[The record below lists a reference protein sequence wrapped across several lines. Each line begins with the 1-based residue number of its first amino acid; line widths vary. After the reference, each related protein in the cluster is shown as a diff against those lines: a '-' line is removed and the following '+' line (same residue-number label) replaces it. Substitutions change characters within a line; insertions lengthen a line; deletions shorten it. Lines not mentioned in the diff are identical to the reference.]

1 MNNDLGYSGSSEG
14 LRSEDSLLAH
24 FWDALIIDRGRC
36 ELLPVPPL
44 IAVWVV
50 DKIISDPAVQ
60 PFLSFAAKEP
70 VDAIRLHDFLC
81 QSIHLHEPSRYLA

>member
-1 MNNDLGYSGSSEG
+1 MLD
-14 LRSEDSLLAH
+14 
-24 FWDALIIDRGRC
+24 IIGRGRY

-44 IAVWVV
+44 NAVWVV